1 MLGWTADNRDY
12 LFFVL
17 GCAAL
22 FGLLE
27 TWLRRRQPHGRL
39 PFIAWPALVVLL
51 IGGWF
56 LVSAGGRQEGRRI
69 QGMLEAAAPTY
80 AQEITRMGHAALT
93 FDTPPDDPNYLAI
106 IEAMKRWLA
115 VNPQISDIYTF
126 RNSPEGVRFVVDS
139 ETDYNHD
146 GKYEGPREAR
156 TPIGQKYPEADE
168 GMMLALAGKST
179 FADVPVADEW
189 GVWVSASVPLYDAQG
204 RVEGALGVDYPAE
217 EFIGAIAMGRE
228 RMIWLLAVPVLM
240 LGFGSA
246 TAGALR
252 AEIATRRGIE
262 DQLRESE
269 ARLRTIIDCMPCDL
283 WAMDMGG
290 RYILTNAAARSQGTD
305 YVGKTLAELELDP
318 ETRAVWERNNR
329 LAFAGETVRS
339 EVLVQVEGR
348 RRFIHTI
355 VAPVRVGE
363 RIVGILGLN
372 VDLTDRADAEDA
384 LRKSE
389 RRFALHVRQTPLAVI
404 EWDPEF
410 RVTAWNPAAER
421 IFGYTEAEM
430 LGKNATPLI
439 VAESARE
446 QVDQVWQAI
455 IARRGGARSTNEN
468 RTKDGRVILCDW
480 YNTPLI
486 DDAGR
491 VIGVASHC
499 EDITHRESMEKHLRQ
514 TQKIESLGQL
524 AAGVAHEFNN
534 LLTPML
540 LRLEMLRMDRADDA
554 DLLTALRSIEDA
566 IDQAA
571 HLNQRILAVGRR
583 SDEKREMLAL
593 NPVVDDTLGL
603 LRHTLDRRIVLDVQL
618 SPGLGPLMLDRA
630 QVAQIIVNLAL
641 NARDAVLDKIKTD
654 EDDWTPCILVTTDA
668 IEAAPPAEAGS
679 PSRPARRRCQ
689 RLTVTDNGAGMT
701 AEVRAHVFEPFYTT
715 KAPGQGTGL
724 GLAVVWNIVKNL
736 DGWIDIV
743 SSPGMGATFHVYFPV
758 PAAPGPAPV
767 KEESPPAQRAVVA
780 PERTRLRVL
789 LVDDNASVADTIG
802 HLLEREGHTVTYAP
816 NGETAWAHYD
826 GGGDPFDLVVTD
838 QNMPGMTGVELI
850 RSLRGAKSGVRVI
863 VVSAHL
869 APDLVKELESLG
881 VTGLLA
887 KPFTQGE
894 LLAQLQ
900 TAVSASRARSR
911 PSAGRSV

>member
-22 FGLLE
+22 FGFLE
-27 TWLRRRQPHGRL
+27 AWLRHRRPSGRL
-39 PFIAWPALVVLL
+39 PFIVWPALAALL
-51 IGGWF
+51 TGGWF

-80 AQEITRMGHAALT
+80 AQEITRMGHASLM
-93 FDTPPDDPNYLAI
+93 FDTPPDDPTYLAI

-115 VNPQISDIYTF
+115 VNPHISDIYTF

-146 GKYEGPREAR
+146 GKYEGEREER
-156 TPIGQKYPEADE
+156 TPIGQKYPQADE
-168 GMMLALAGKST
+168 GMVQALAGKAS

-204 RVEGALGVDYPAE
+204 RVEGALGLDYPAE

-252 AEIATRRGIE
+252 AEIATRRGVE
-262 DQLRESE
+262 DRLRESE

-290 RYILTNAAARSQGTD
+290 RYILTNAAARRQGTD
-305 YVGKTLAELELDP
+305 YIGKTLAELELAP
-318 ETRAVWERNNR
+318 ETRAAWERSNR

-339 EVLVQVEGR
+339 EILAQVDGQ

-372 VDLTDRADAEDA
+372 VDLTDRADAEEA

-404 EWDPEF
+404 EWDTDF
-410 RVTAWNPAAER
+410 KVTAWNPAAER
-421 IFGYTEAEM
+421 IFGYAAAEV
-430 LGKNATPLI
+430 LGKNAASLI
-439 VAESARE
+439 VGENARE
-446 QVDQVWQAI
+446 HVEQVWQAI
-455 IARRGGARSTNEN
+455 IAQRGGSRSTNEN
-468 RTKDGRVILCDW
+468 LTKDGRVILCDW

-486 DDAGR
+486 DDSGR

-499 EDITHRESMEKHLRQ
+499 EDITQRESLEKHLRQ

-540 LRLEMLRMDRADDA
+540 LRLEMLRMDRADDS
-554 DLLTALRSIEDA
+554 DLLAALRSIEDA

-571 HLNQRILAVGRR
+571 QLNQRILAVGRR
-583 SDEKREMLAL
+583 SVEKREMLAL

-603 LRHTLDRRIVLDVQL
+603 LRHTLDRRIVLDVRL
-618 SPGLGPLMLDRA
+618 SPGMGPLMLDRA
-630 QVAQIIVNLAL
+630 QVAQIVVNLVL
-641 NARDAVLDKIKTD
+641 NARDAVLEKAKSE
-654 EDDWTPCILVTTDA
+654 EDDSWTACIVVSTDA
-668 IEAAPPAEAGS
+668 IEASPPAESGAT
-679 PSRPARRRCQ
+679 SRPPRRRCQ
-689 RLTVTDNGAGMT
+689 RLTVIDNGAGMS
-701 AEVRAHVFEPFYTT
+701 AEVRAHIFEPFYTT
-715 KAPGQGTGL
+715 KSPGHGTGL
-724 GLAVVWNIVKNL
+724 GLAVVWNVVKNL

-743 SSPGMGATFHVYFPV
+743 STPGMGTTFHVYFPV
-758 PAAPGPAPV
+758 PAAPEAAAPNG
-767 KEESPPAQRAVVA
+767 SGAASRAV
-780 PERTRLRVL
+780 PETGKSKLRVL
-789 LVDDNASVADTIG
+789 LVDDNASVGDTIG
-802 HLLEREGHTVTYAP
+802 RLLGREGHAVTRAS
-816 NGETAWAHYD
+816 NGEEAWALCDH
-826 GGGDPFDLVVTD
+826 GDDAFDLIVTD
-838 QNMPGMTGVELI
+838 QNMPGMTGTDLI
-850 RSLRGAKSGVRVI
+850 RRLREGGSKVRVV

-869 APDLVKELESLG
+869 APDLLKELESLD

-887 KPFTQGE
+887 KPFTQRE

-900 TAVSASRARSR
+900 AAVSASRARSR